1 MIFRPTNITLDLCS
15 DLPPWIDLGFSRLEL
30 FAGMMCFWR
39 TRCDGES
46 VNRAVHLSFDLRV
59 PKLEV
64 DERYMLHHFM
74 FIF

>member
-15 DLPPWIDLGFSRLEL
+15 DLPPWIDRGLSRLEL
-30 FAGMMCFWR
+30 FADMMCFWR
-39 TRCDGES
+39 ALGDGES
-46 VNRAVHLSFDLRV
+46 VNWTVHLSFDLRV

-64 DERYMLHHFM
+64 DESYMLHHFM